1 MEVNEI
7 NTTAL
12 AFLGDAVYE
21 VYVRKHIMS
30 QGLQAAD
37 KLHRKAVRY
46 VHAPAQA
53 AAIKTLFNDLTDD
66 EKWLVK
72 RARNRRSMTKPKNC
86 DPITYKWATA
96 FEALIGSLYLS
107 EKIERM
113 EDIISRSIEII
124 ESTF

>member
-46 VHAPAQA
+46 VH
-53 AAIKTLFNDLTDD
+53 
-66 EKWLVK
+66 V
-72 RARNRRSMTKPKNC
+72 
-86 DPITYKWATA
+86 
-96 FEALIGSLYLS
+96 
-107 EKIERM
+107 
-113 EDIISRSIEII
+113 
-124 ESTF
+124 